1 MVKLLIISEEVR
13 ANDAGERNDLLIASK
28 TDKSSPDVSTGRR
41 CVSCM
46 CL

>member
-13 ANDAGERNDLLIASK
+13 ANDAGERNDLLIASN